1 MKPATGSAA
10 WLGAAGLLGAV
21 GVALGAFGAH
31 ALRPLLPL
39 QVMTIYETAVRYH
52 LFHALALLGCGILLA
67 QFPER
72 AARLRLAAWGFTAGI
87 VLFSGSLYLLALTGW
102 RWLGA
107 VTPVGGVLWLGAWTL
122 VAAAFW
128 SRPRG

>member
-67 QFPER
+67 QFP
-72 AARLRLAAWGFTAGI
+72 
-87 VLFSGSLYLLALTGW
+87 
-102 RWLGA
+102 
-107 VTPVGGVLWLGAWTL
+107 
-122 VAAAFW
+122 
-128 SRPRG
+128 